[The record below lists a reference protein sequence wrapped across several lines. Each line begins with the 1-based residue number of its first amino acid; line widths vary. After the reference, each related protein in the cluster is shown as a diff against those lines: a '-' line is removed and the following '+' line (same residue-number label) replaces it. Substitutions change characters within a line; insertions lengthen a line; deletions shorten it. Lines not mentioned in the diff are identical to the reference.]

1 MDITIN
7 QQDGLDLLRSLE
19 KGSVDLILTD
29 PPYVTSRQ
37 SGMQKW
43 YEKTKNNTHETKTE
57 SEWLNLKTL
66 TEWKQFLR
74 KGKVAKGK
82 RKKKLQECRE
92 NFLKTGSIYGEK
104 YGVQTDYG
112 DWDSEFTLDKLNE
125 FVKEFHRVLKDG
137 GTCIIFFDIWK
148 LTNLKDILED
158 NKFKQLRYIEWIKT
172 NPVPINSKVNYLTNS
187 REIALTAIKKSKPT
201 FNSKYDNGIYK
212 YPIQGGKNRTHPTQ
226 KNLKLFEEL
235 ITKHSNEGELVLDCF
250 LGGGTTAIASFN
262 TGRSFIGCE
271 REKEHYDNSID
282 WLEREGNE

>member
-1 MDITIN
+1 MNITIN
-7 QQDGLDLLRSLE
+7 HQDGLELLRSLE

-43 YEKTKNNTHETKTE
+43 YEKTKNNTHEAKTE

-74 KGKVAKGK
+74 KGKVARGK

-92 NFLKTGSIYGEK
+92 
-104 YGVQTDYG
+104 
-112 DWDSEFTLDKLNE
+112 
-125 FVKEFHRVLKDG
+125 
-137 GTCIIFFDIWK
+137 
-148 LTNLKDILED
+148 
-158 NKFKQLRYIEWIKT
+158 KFKQLRYIEWIKT
-172 NPVPINSKVNYLTNS
+172 NPVPINSKVNYLTNA